1 MSCFLP
7 PREVRP
13 AQRQLVH
20 PILSAEE
27 FRDNLRLR
35 YNLKPQGMPDLCD
48 GCGAKMTAEHALQ
61 CKVGGLVH
69 CRHNDVTGEFG
80 SLCKQAF
87 TPGDVEYEPF
97 IYSSTQRTAEEVTAA
112 AKAEN
117 TTQQH
122 NATRQQRKS
131 AET

>member
-1 MSCFLP
+1 MWDWSLADYCPKP
-7 PREVRP
+7 PQWHDSVSGRKEV
-13 AQRQLVH
+13 
-20 PILSAEE
+20 
-27 FRDNLRLR
+27 RDNLSLW
-35 YNLKPQGMPDLCD
+35 YSLKPLDMPDLCF
-48 GCGAKMTAEHALQ
+48 GCAVAKMMVEHALQ

-69 CRHNDVTGEFG
+69 CRHNDVTREFG

-87 TPGDVEYEPF
+87 TPGAVEYEPF

-122 NATRQQRKS
+122 NATKQQRKS